1 MIGNERVVQLM
12 ALIKQK
18 KEKMGESC
26 LCGTELLRLHLV
38 QGRTQKKEN
47 SMKRKEEG
55 SKDE

>member
-1 MIGNERVVQLM
+1 M